1 MRLARRG
8 FTIVEVIVVVVA
20 IGLVAALALPHL
32 GNRQREQRIAK
43 LHAARGAVQ
52 SAAALMHGVAL
63 ARHNQPQPACAAAG
77 FGANPPLLNA
87 AGNGN
92 LCTDHSRVQVA
103 WLYPAPT
110 LAGIVASAGLVPVAG
125 TPSASQLAVEGFEV
139 QPGAEGLRVQV
150 NGGKDGAR
158 CAFVYRA
165 PAALGQAPAI
175 TAAVTDGC

>member
-1 MRLARRG
+1 MRIARRG
-8 FTIVEVIVVVVA
+8 ITTVEVIVIVVA

-32 GNRQREQRIAK
+32 GNRHREHRIAK

-63 ARHNQPQPACAAAG
+63 ARHNQPQPACAASG

-103 WLYPAPT
+103 LLYPAPT

-125 TPSASQLAVEGFEV
+125 TPSPAQLAVEGLAV
-139 QPGAEGLRVQV
+139 QPGAESLRVQV
-150 NGGKDGAR
+150 NGGTDEAR
-158 CAFVYRA
+158 CAFHYRA
-165 PAALGQAPAI
+165 PRTLGEAATVTGV
-175 TAAVTDGC
+175 VTDGC

>member
-20 IGLVAALALPHL
+20 IGLIAALALPHL
-32 GNRQREQRIAK
+32 GSRHREQRAAK

-63 ARHNQPQPACAAAG
+63 ARHGQPQPACAAAG
-77 FGANPPLLNA
+77 FGANPPWLNS

-92 LCTDHSRVQVA
+92 LCTDSSRVQVA
-103 WLYPAPT
+103 LLYPAAT

-125 TPSASQLAVEGFEV
+125 TPTAAQLAVEGFEV
-139 QPGAEGLRVQV
+139 RSAAEGLRVQV
-150 NGGKDGAR
+150 SGGADASQ

-165 PAALGQAPAI
+165 PTTLGEAPVI
-175 TAAVTDGC
+175 GPAVTQGC

>member
-8 FTIVEVIVVVVA
+8 ITIVEVIVVVVA

-32 GNRQREQRIAK
+32 GNRHREHRIAK

-63 ARHNQPQPACAAAG
+63 ARHHQPQPACAADG

-92 LCTDHSRVQVA
+92 LCTDNSRVQVA
-103 WLYPAPT
+103 LLYPAPT

-125 TPSASQLAVEGFEV
+125 TPNAAQLAVEGFEV
-139 QPGAEGLRVQV
+139 RQGSEGLRVQV
-150 NGGKDGAR
+150 SGGTDAAR

-165 PAALGQAPAI
+165 PHALGEGPAI
-175 TAAVTDGC
+175 TGLVTSGC

>member
-1 MRLARRG
+1 MRLAPRG
-8 FTIVEVIVVVVA
+8 LTIVEVIVVAVA

-32 GNRQREQRIAK
+32 GQRHREQRVAK
-43 LHAARGAVQ
+43 LHMARGAVQ

-63 ARHNQPQPACAAAG
+63 ARHGQAQPACAAAG
-77 FGANPPLLNA
+77 FGANPPWLNA

-92 LCTDHSRVQVA
+92 LCTDSSRVQIA
-103 WLYPAPT
+103 LLYPAPT

-139 QPGAEGLRVQV
+139 RSSAEGLRVQV
-150 NGGKDGAR
+150 SGGSDAAQ

-165 PAALGQAPAI
+165 PGALGEAPVI
-175 TAAVTDGC
+175 GAATTTGC